1 MIKISIITLGKIV
14 GMSGGNP
21 WMSLTR
27 MVTSANTMTT
37 QLMMAPNRV
46 NLAIAL
52 VPTVSQKRSDKL
64 REMRQKIH
72 FSNTLEVYL
81 QIKIQNKG
89 LVVYKSIKK
98 WGRD

>member
-1 MIKISIITLGKIV
+1 MMKISIITLGKMVRI
-14 GMSGGNP
+14 SGGKP

-52 VPTVSQKRSDKL
+52 VPTVFLKQADKL
-64 REMRQKIH
+64 K
-72 FSNTLEVYL
+72 N
-81 QIKIQNKG
+81 
-89 LVVYKSIKK
+89 
-98 WGRD
+98 